1 MPTKPTISVRPPPP
15 VADPVQLAQS
25 FVEKS
30 DEHEEQRES
39 VKTSRR
45 KGVKTPK
52 TVVTRTDGRVM
63 KRLTVWMPNDLAVR
77 LSVQCAGEQRDVSSA
92 LSEAAESWLKGR

>member
-1 MPTKPTISVRPPPP
+1 MPTKPTISVRPPPST
-15 VADPVQLAQS
+15 DPLQITQA

-30 DEHEEQRES
+30 DGQER
-39 VKTSRR
+39 VTTSRR
-45 KGVKTPK
+45 KSVKTPK

-63 KRLTVWMPNDLAVR
+63 KRLTVWIPNALAVR

-92 LSEAAESWLKGR
+92 LAEAAETWLKGR